1 MCKLG
6 YDYSPCRR
14 YNNRKMF
21 WNLEENAPE
30 VTRFISDFT
39 KCRISLLASSPR
51 KVHLDVAAASSH
63 SMCILS
69 SQAHPFPCLFTYP
82 FAATGEAAT
91 TGPATTTG
99 AATTKEAAAT
109 VAGCRAA
116 GAVHSHSTQSHSTY
130 SHLWHTHSP
139 SNSITHLLPQEKP
152 PPQNEPLLLQN
163 AEQQVL
169 YMATLLPEEK
179 PPPQTQP
186 PPREQPQP
194 RKQLRLLQDAE
205 QQVLYIATACI
216 HSMLA

>member
-139 SNSITHLLPQEKP
+139 SNSITHLLPLFLVCTPGVFSDMTSRDP
-152 PPQNEPLLLQN
+152 PYFTPASNPRFSHFPN
-163 AEQQVL
+163 
-169 YMATLLPEEK
+169 TLTPWT
-179 PPPQTQP
+179 QSDWTQP
-186 PPREQPQP
+186 DEPPHP
-194 RKQLRLLQDAE
+194 RSPIGTSYGRTTNDP
-205 QQVLYIATACI
+205 TFT
-216 HSMLA
+216 